1 MEWIQNTFKDADNAK
16 KFSKDFVETEI
27 KKAHQFHKS
36 IPQYEMTSLHE
47 LQDRSKELELGA
59 LFVKDESTRFGL
71 NAFKGLGASY
81 AVASYFAG
89 KLSLDM
95 TETTFN
101 ELLEEVSKYPAETF
115 ATATEGNHGKGVAW
129 AAGIFNQKGKV
140 FLPKGAAEARVDA
153 VTELGAEAKVT
164 DINYDDTV
172 QYTADQAG
180 GNGWILL
187 QDTSWEGYE
196 DIPTNIMQGYTTI
209 ISEITEQLESE
220 NLEQVTHVILQ
231 AGVGS
236 FAGAVSAAIYN
247 ITGGNTPKII
257 VVEPSAADPLFRS
270 ADSELGNPVRVYGDM
285 DTMMTGLSCGEPSPI
300 GWNILKTTTDYFIS
314 CDDDVSAE
322 GMRML
327 GKPAAGDRKITSGAS
342 GALPAGF
349 LHEVMTNDS
358 YADLKENLK
367 LSSGSTVLVINT
379 EGDTDPDNYQKVM
392 NG

>member
-1 MEWIQNTFKDADNAK
+1 MEWIQNQFKDDDHNK
-16 KFSKDFVETEI
+16 KFSEYFSRKEMT
-27 KKAHQFHKS
+27 KARHFHKS
-36 IPQYEMTSLHE
+36 MPQYEKTALHE
-47 LQDRSKELELGA
+47 LTERSKELGLGA
-59 LFVKDESTRFGL
+59 LYVKDESTRFGL

-89 KLSLDM
+89 KLNIDM
-95 TETTFN
+95 TVATFD
-101 ELLEEVSKYPAETF
+101 ELLEAVSKYPPETF
-115 ATATEGNHGKGVAW
+115 VTATEGNHGKGVAW
-129 AAGIFNQKGKV
+129 AAGIFDQKSKV
-140 FLPKGAAEARVDA
+140 FLPKGAAENRVNA
-153 VTELGAEAKVT
+153 VTDLGAEAKVT

-172 QYTADQAG
+172 QYAADQAS

-187 QDTSWEGYE
+187 QDTAWEGYE
-196 DIPTNIMQGYTTI
+196 DIPTSIMQGYTTI

-236 FAGAVSAAIYN
+236 FAGAVSAAIHN

-257 VVEPSAADPLFRS
+257 VVEPSAANPLFRS

-285 DTMMTGLSCGEPSPI
+285 DTMMAGLSCGEPSPI
-300 GWNILKTTTDYFIS
+300 GWNILKTMTDYFIS
-314 CDDDVSAE
+314 CDDDISAE

-327 GKPAAGDRKITSGAS
+327 GKPAESDAKITSGAS

-358 YADLKENLK
+358 YSDLKRNLK
-367 LSSGSTVLVINT
+367 LDSDSTVLIINT
-379 EGDTDPDNYQKVM
+379 EGDTDPDNYQKVV